1 MEAGSG
7 RGREGGVE
15 FVNQSREKQEV
26 EPRVE
31 LFTQTTNGCVS
42 VRLQR
47 QDFTG
52 NTLDLLN

>member
-1 MEAGSG
+1 MVGSG
-7 RGREGGVE
+7 RRREEGVE

-31 LFTQTTNGCVS
+31 LFTQTTNVCVS
-42 VRLQR
+42 VRLQ
-47 QDFTG
+47 QEDFTE